1 MIKYIFHEFMKSF
14 DIKHTLNF
22 SCLFT
27 ICNFAPTKA
36 KSRSNKR
43 SNVRQGKTVVLTS
56 SSYKAFLEESK
67 QAKTRKVQ
75 VNKDRSAQIKVPRQ
89 TKDNKGNKRTTTK
102 SGSQMNLVA
111 SVRKQCVKYP
121 TFSTTHLRPTSN
133 VKKGTASV
141 FTVGRGGV
149 THSTMT

>member
-1 MIKYIFHEFMKSF
+1 MKSF

-56 SSYKAFLEESK
+56 SSNKAFLEESK

-89 TKDNKGNKRTTTK
+89 TKDNKGNKRTTK
-102 SGSQMNLVA
+102 SG
-111 SVRKQCVKYP
+111 
-121 TFSTTHLRPTSN
+121 
-133 VKKGTASV
+133 
-141 FTVGRGGV
+141 GGGGGGAMV
-149 THSTMT
+149 CLCPPRLIPHFFFPLELYVYITLTNNYLAFFIYQLIILWTISIN